1 MSSKTPA
8 GNFMILADVD
18 TLRHNIRSDQVVG
31 TGLLYRSITPEPI
44 VTVTVWPNKR
54 GVMEGIPTSNHHQ
67 K

>member
-44 VTVTVWPNKR
+44 VTVTV
-54 GVMEGIPTSNHHQ
+54 
-67 K
+67 